1 MAARTVP
8 AVTKRTFAHRT
19 ETFGLDTR
27 NPWALPALRVA
38 FAVPRVYRPLADAWD
53 LHYPGTLKA
62 LRRLTDMGFLAHQPA
77 IVVDIRSGLIA
88 QHPGAPLPR
97 YRTTAKGKR
106 LLAAAREDLRIIT
119 DTFPRTS
126 RESAARVVKLMKA
139 FNLESPHARYGLSVP
154 HAVELSGMPERS
166 GRWWVRHLVELGHL
180 AELENRLADVRE
192 VVPEHWRVT
201 RVLCRQLDDV
211 IDAFPQ
217 TAPGELKVEF
227 RLARARFLREIDPAR
242 IGITGATDFDH
253 DIETQRVLAAM
264 LTSKRC
270 AVSGVFN
277 VEPRITLPAEPADG
291 VLVFDEQGTSS
302 VFYQPDA
309 ELREIHSNLAYRS
322 VVEYERFQ
330 TRRDAWSHIER
341 FLGWL
346 RIMTLPGEH
355 AVLRF
360 VVDTEPRVK
369 SYVDL
374 IEAFADWMIDHPE
387 RHPGNRTIL
396 AAASAGTL
404 LRADDPLDWA
414 IWHHIALPDPGAAP
428 GRRPVLSMR
437 ESPYDEYF
445 SRQ

>member
-1 MAARTVP
+1 MVARTVL
-8 AVTKRTFAHRT
+8 AVTRRSFAHRT

-27 NPWALPALRVA
+27 TPWALPALRVA
-38 FAVPRVYRPLADAWD
+38 FAVPRVYRPLAEAWD
-53 LHYPGTLKA
+53 THYPGTMKA

-77 IVVDIRSGLIA
+77 IIVDVRSGLIA
-88 QHPGAPLPR
+88 PHPGAPLPR
-97 YRTTAKGKR
+97 YRATARGKR
-106 LLAAAREDLRIIT
+106 LLGAAREDLRVIT

-126 RESAARVVKLMKA
+126 RESAAKVVKLLKA

-154 HAVELSGMPERS
+154 HAVELSEMAERS
-166 GRWWVRHLVELGHL
+166 GRWWVRHLVELGYL
-180 AELENRLADVRE
+180 AELDTRLADVRE
-192 VVPEHWRVT
+192 VVPEHWRIT

-227 RLARARFLREIDPAR
+227 RLARSRFLREIDPAR

-253 DIETQRVLAAM
+253 DIETQRVLAAL
-264 LTSKRC
+264 LTSDRC

-277 VEPRITLPAEPADG
+277 VEPRITLPAENGDG
-291 VLVFDEQGTSS
+291 VLVFSEHGTSN

-309 ELREIHSNLAYRS
+309 EIREIHNNVSYRS

-387 RHPGNRTIL
+387 QHPGNRVIL
-396 AAASAGTL
+396 AAASAGKL
-404 LRADDPLDWA
+404 LRVEDPLDWSV
-414 IWHHIALPDPGAAP
+414 WSHIALPDPGVQNA
-428 GRRPVLSMR
+428 RRPVLSVS

-445 SRQ
+445 ARQ